1 MTSQQADRP
10 RILLVGAQGQVGW
23 ELLRTLAPLGNVVA
37 TARRTDSQAP
47 ELPACRPLDL
57 TDALAIRSLVREV
70 RPALVVNA
78 AAYTAVDRAEQ
89 EPALAEAINSDAP
102 GVLATEAA
110 QLGAAL
116 VHYSTDYVFDGQGQQ
131 PHREDDPTGPLG
143 VYGRTK
149 LAGEERIRASGAAHL
164 ILRTSWVFAPRGHNF
179 VRTMLRLGSERREL
193 KVVCDQVGAPT
204 SAAVLADLTARIL
217 GQARSSFAAFL
228 AERGGTVHACCAG
241 ETNWHALA
249 EEIFCRARALGWPL
263 VVERV
268 DAIATAAYPTP
279 ARRPLNSR
287 LDTSRL
293 AERFGLSAPP
303 WPVALD
309 DCLRA
314 LVAQAPDQAPG

>member
-10 RILLVGAQGQVGW
+10 RILLVGAHGQVGW
-23 ELLRTLAPLGNVVA
+23 ELLRTLAPLGDVVA
-37 TARRTDSQAP
+37 TARRTDPQEP
-47 ELPACRPLDL
+47 ELAACRALDL
-57 TDALAIRSLVREV
+57 TDAAAIRNLVREV

-78 AAYTAVDRAEQ
+78 V
-89 EPALAEAINSDAP
+89 
-102 GVLATEAA
+102 

-131 PHREDDPTGPLG
+131 PHHEDDPTGPLG

-217 GQARSSFAAFL
+217 GQARGSFAAFL
-228 AERGGTVHACCAG
+228 AEGGGTFHACCGG
-241 ETNWHALA
+241 ETNWHAFA
-249 EEIFCRARALGWPL
+249 EEIFRQARALGWPL

-287 LDTSRL
+287 LDTRRL
-293 AERFGLSAPP
+293 AERFGLSAPL

-314 LVAQAPDQAPG
+314 LSVPAPDKR